1 MPEITNPELLAIADS
16 CVACGLCVP
25 HCPSYKVLQ
34 NEADSPRGRIALMRG
49 VLEQRLQATERFQL
63 HLDQCL
69 TCRQCEKICPN
80 QVAYGSLVDGMR
92 AELLQIAP
100 QRLPWHKRMGLR
112 LLAFRP
118 KWWGRSL
125 ALLRSPMLRSVLH
138 VVPRLRPL
146 LPSLQQ
152 LSQHYQ
158 SQSWSD
164 NYPPQGAQRGE
175 VMLFLGCVARSVDV
189 PAIDAAIA
197 LLTLFG
203 FRVHV
208 PSQQVC
214 CGAMLK
220 HAGDAAAAADLAQRN
235 REAFAGEMPVLV
247 LASGC
252 GADLYDAADAGF
264 GARVMEVAAFLD
276 QHADWEGVE
285 CVPLA
290 ARVAIHD
297 PCSLR
302 NVLRSEQAYYRLLRR
317 IPGME
322 LLPLAGNG
330 QCCGAAGMYHLQHP
344 GIAQRLRDDKMAAIK
359 AAQAD
364 RIVSANFA
372 CGMWINGALRQ
383 SAQEVQHPLLLL
395 QQHIRKV

>member
-1 MPEITNPELLAIADS
+1 MSEITNPELLAIADS

-49 VLEQRLQATERFQL
+49 VLEQRLQPTERFQL

-69 TCRQCEKICPN
+69 TCRQCEKVCPN

-100 QRLPWHKRMGLR
+100 QRLPWLKRMGLR
-112 LLAFRP
+112 LLAFQP
-118 KWWGRSL
+118 VWWGRAL
-125 ALLRSPMLRSVLH
+125 ALLRSPTLRRVLYA
-138 VVPRLRPL
+138 VPQLRPL
-146 LPSLQQ
+146 LPSLREM
-152 LSQHYQ
+152 SQHHQ
-158 SQSWSD
+158 SHSWSD
-164 NYPPQGAQRGE
+164 CYPPQGPQRGE

-189 PAIDAAIA
+189 PATKAAIA
-197 LLTLFG
+197 LLNLFG
-203 FRVHV
+203 YRVHV
-208 PSQQVC
+208 PLQQVC
-214 CGAMLK
+214 CGAILK
-220 HAGDAAAAADLAQRN
+220 HAGDAAAATDLVRRN
-235 REAFAGEMPVLV
+235 RTVFAGELPVLV

-252 GADLYDAADAGF
+252 GADLYDAADPGF

-276 QHADWEGVE
+276 QHADWQGVE
-285 CVPLA
+285 CVPLDE
-290 ARVAIHD
+290 RLAIHD

-317 IPGME
+317 IPGLE

-344 GIAQRLRDDKMAAIK
+344 HIAQQLRDDKMAAIE
-359 AAQAD
+359 ATQAD

-372 CGMWINGALRQ
+372 CGMWINGALSQ
-383 SAQEVQHPLLLL
+383 SGLEVQHPLLLL

>member
-1 MPEITNPELLAIADS
+1 MSEITNPELLAIADS

-69 TCRQCEKICPN
+69 TCRQCEKVCPN

-100 QRLPWHKRMGLR
+100 QRLPWSKRMGLR
-112 LLAFRP
+112 LLAFQP

-125 ALLRSPMLRSVLH
+125 ALLRSPMLRRVLH
-138 VVPRLRPL
+138 TVPRLRPL

-152 LSQHYQ
+152 LSQHHQ

-214 CGAMLK
+214 CGAILK
-220 HAGDAAAAADLAQRN
+220 HAGDVAAAADLAQRN
-235 REAFAGEMPVLV
+235 RVAFAGEIPLLV

-302 NVLRSEQAYYRLLRR
+302 NVMRSEQAYYRLLRR
-317 IPGME
+317 IPGLE

-330 QCCGAAGMYHLQHP
+330 QCCGAAGIYHLQHP
-344 GIAQRLRDDKMAAIK
+344 DIAQQLRDDKMAAIK

>member
-49 VLEQRLQATERFQL
+49 VLEQRLQPTERFQL

-69 TCRQCEKICPN
+69 TCRQCEKVCPN

-92 AELLQIAP
+92 AELLQLAP
-100 QRLPWHKRMGLR
+100 QRLPWLKRMGLR
-112 LLAFRP
+112 LLAYQP
-118 KWWGRSL
+118 EWWGRSL
-125 ALLRSPMLRSVLH
+125 ALLRSPTLRRVVH
-138 VVPRLRPL
+138 VVPQLRPL
-146 LPSLQQ
+146 LPSLEE
-152 LSQHYQ
+152 LSQHHQ

-164 NYPPQGAQRGE
+164 CYPPQGLQRGE

-197 LLTLFG
+197 LLNLFG
-203 FRVHV
+203 YRVHV

-220 HAGDAAAAADLAQRN
+220 HAGDATAAADLARCN
-235 REAFAGEMPVLV
+235 RVAFAGEMPLLV

-252 GADLYDAADAGF
+252 GADLYDAADKGF

-276 QHADWEGVE
+276 QHADWQGVE

-344 GIAQRLRDDKMAAIK
+344 HIAQQLRDDKMAAIG

-383 SAQEVQHPLLLL
+383 SGQEVQHPLLLL